1 MLVESHQTISKIP
14 FLQSAFDQ
22 HNLWLKT
29 LPSDHFSSSDI
40 PVFPFF
46 PMEYFCA
53 NLDSPFFPIKS
64 TPNGWTLSVVS
75 TLESDYEFADFSPHP
90 QVFSGTFIYRWV
102 PVTSPL
108 RVFISHHCPM
118 PCSLLTPLEA
128 ILSKPIP
135 LHHEPMQ
142 VLQNLIFLALW
153 VNNSAISADSSSS
166 LFWPLLQLPL
176 HPLLSSYTPSAFALS
191 LECSF
196 CQSFSPFHLS
206 ECNPKVSSFQ
216 VLSLMPNGE

>member
-14 FLQSAFDQ
+14 FLQSALDQ

-53 NLDSPFFPIKS
+53 NLDSPFFPIKP

-75 TLESDYEFADFSPHP
+75 TLESDDEFADSSPHP
-90 QVFSGTFIYRWV
+90 QVFSGTFIYHWV

-108 RVFISHHCPM
+108 RVFIFHHCPM
-118 PCSLLTPLEA
+118 PCSLLTALEA

-135 LHHEPMQ
+135 LHHEPTQ
-142 VLQNLIFLALW
+142 VLQNLFFFFWHFEWTIQLFLQTP
-153 VNNSAISADSSSS
+153 VPVCSDPCFNFHFTCFFPAI
-166 LFWPLLQLPL
+166 LPLLLPL
-176 HPLLSSYTPSAFALS
+176 
-191 LECSF
+191 
-196 CQSFSPFHLS
+196 
-206 ECNPKVSSFQ
+206 V
-216 VLSLMPNGE
+216 